1 MISKCLWAP
10 GVEPG
15 EQALE
20 LAAVVAVLELV
31 VAAVVV
37 AAAAAVAVAAAVV
50 VVVAAA
56 VAAAACTAAVSR
68 PPGRQCC
75 WWGCAAGWMRRQLHL
90 RSSPALA
97 ACFLRA
103 GPERFILNVMG
114 RGRGIENDNKLVW

>member
-1 MISKCLWAP
+1 MISKCLWVP

-37 AAAAAVAVAAAVV
+37 AAAAVAAAVV
-50 VVVAAA
+50 VVVVVVAA
-56 VAAAACTAAVSR
+56 VACTAAVSR